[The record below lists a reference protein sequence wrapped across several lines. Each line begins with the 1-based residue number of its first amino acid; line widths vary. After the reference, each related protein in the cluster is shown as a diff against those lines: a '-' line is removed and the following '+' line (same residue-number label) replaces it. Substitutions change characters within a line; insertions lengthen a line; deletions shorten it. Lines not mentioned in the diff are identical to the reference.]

1 MRRLII
7 GLIMAV
13 AIYCSALAAN
23 GMYVNDAGTW
33 KQVQAQY
40 VNDAGTWK
48 LLFTLNGNQLVF
60 TWEMTTTTNLT
71 GFTIYRNGTPI
82 CTSSSGSA
90 STLTCTTATALPSPA
105 VFWATSTSSVDGESL
120 PSNKIW
126 AAGYP
131 GWAAAHAYSLGDKI
145 SAGDTWA
152 LSSPLQVTRAGT
164 SGATI
169 PTMPVRKVLF
179 NDNNHTVPSASSKNL
194 NLTAATNLGSGL
206 VGIPITAHGFVAGRT
221 VVISGTTNYNGTYVL
236 PAQTL
241 GGVDVLVITKT
252 YAAET
257 FAAGTAIQYVVAAD
271 LGSGLVGIPI
281 PSHGFSAGE
290 SVVIAG
296 TVAYNGTQ
304 TLPAQTLGSADML
317 VITATYAA
325 ELFAGGTIY
334 RTGSDVVD
342 NANGTV
348 NIKCPAHGYSS
359 GQVITLFGTTN
370 YGTSSKTINTTAAT
384 DLGGGLVGIPITAHG
399 WYEGKIVTIA
409 GTTSYNGTYT
419 LPAQTLGSTN
429 VVVIAKPYVAE
440 TFAAGT
446 ATVMGK
452 AYTLGTQASADW
464 LTLTAT
470 YVAERVS
477 NGYAVILGLDDPNS
491 GGVGWTLVLP

>member
-1 MRRLII
+1 MRRLIVGI
-7 GLIMAV
+7 ILAV
-13 AIYCSALAAN
+13 ALCYSALAAN

-60 TWEMTTTTNLT
+60 TWEMTSTTNLT

-90 STLTCTTATALPSPA
+90 VDLTCTTITSMPSPA
-105 VFWATSTSSVDGESL
+105 IFWATSTSSVDGESL

-131 GWAAAHAYSLGDKI
+131 SWAAAHAYSLGDKI
-145 SAGDTWA
+145 SAGDNWS
-152 LSSPLQVTRAGT
+152 LSSYLEATRAGT

-169 PTMPVRKVLF
+169 PTMPTRKILF
-179 NDNNHTVPSASSKNL
+179 NDNNHSVPLSSSKTL
-194 NLTAATNLGSGL
+194 NLTAATDLGSGK

-241 GGVDVLVITKT
+241 GGVDIVAITST
-252 YAAET
+252 YTSET
-257 FAAGTAIQYVVAAD
+257 FAAGTAIQYVVASD

-304 TLPAQTLGSADML
+304 TLPAQTLGSADLL
-317 VITATYAA
+317 VVTATYAA

-342 NANGTV
+342 NTDGTV
-348 NIKCPAHGYSS
+348 NIKCPAHGFSS
-359 GQVITLFGTTN
+359 GNVVTLFGTTN
-370 YGTSSKTINTTAAT
+370 YGTSSKTINAAAAT
-384 DLGGGLVGIPITAHG
+384 DLGSGLVGIPITAHG

-419 LPAQTLGSTN
+419 LPAQTLGSSN
-429 VVVIAKPYVAE
+429 VVVITKPYVAE
-440 TFAAGT
+440 TFSAGT
-446 ATVMGK
+446 ASVNGK
-452 AYTLGTQASADW
+452 TYTIGTQASADW

-491 GGVGWTLVLP
+491 GGVGWSLVLP